1 MRLFGT
7 LRPCFAIVEGVTES
21 VIIQG
26 RPIGPPELAHV
37 LQLLR
42 APPDWSRRRLSIQLA
57 TDWDWRNPAGQLK
70 DMAARTLLLK
80 LEQRNWIQLPARR
93 CLPCS
98 RRRHKQVLCLE
109 HDTQPLLG
117 VLADLV
123 PLRVEELSEQ
133 PEGRPVFESLLHQY
147 HYLSPTGTVGLNLQY
162 LVRDRQGRA
171 VACVL
176 FGAAAWQCA
185 ARDRFIGWDA
195 AARQRHLQRLTN
207 NTRFLVLPWVE
218 VRHLA
223 SHVLGRIVRRLPA
236 DWFRK
241 YRAPL
246 ELVETFVDTSHFEG
260 TCYHAANWIYAGQT
274 TGRTRQ
280 NKSPIPQ
287 APPKAVWLYPLCPE
301 FRQALC
307 AR

>member
-1 MRLFGT
+1 M
-7 LRPCFAIVEGVTES
+7 
-21 VIIQG
+21 
-26 RPIGPPELAHV
+26 GPPELAQV

-42 APPDWSRRRLSIQLA
+42 THPDWSRSRISQQLA
-57 TDWDWRNPAGQLK
+57 ADWDWRNPAGQLK

-80 LEQRNWIQLPARR
+80 LEQRHWIQLPARR
-93 CLPCS
+93 CLPGS
-98 RRRHKQVLCLE
+98 RMRRKRLLCLE
-109 HDTQPLLG
+109 HDTQPILGLLS
-117 VLADLV
+117 DLI
-123 PLRVEELSEQ
+123 PLRVEELSDQ
-133 PEGRPVFESLLHQY
+133 PEGRPLFESLLHQY
-147 HYLSPTGTVGLNLQY
+147 HYLSHSSFVGLNLQY
-162 LVRDRQGRA
+162 LVRDRHGRA

-195 AARQRHLQRLTN
+195 AARQQHLQQITN
-207 NTRFLVLPWVE
+207 NTRFLVLPWVR
-218 VRHLA
+218 VPSLA
-223 SHVLGRIVRRLPA
+223 SHVLGRITRQLAA

-246 ELVETFVDTSHFEG
+246 ELVETFVDTSRFVG
-260 TCYHAANWIYAGQT
+260 TCYRAANWIYAGQT

-287 APPKAVWLYPLCPE
+287 APPKAVWLYPLRQE
-301 FRQALC
+301 FRRALC